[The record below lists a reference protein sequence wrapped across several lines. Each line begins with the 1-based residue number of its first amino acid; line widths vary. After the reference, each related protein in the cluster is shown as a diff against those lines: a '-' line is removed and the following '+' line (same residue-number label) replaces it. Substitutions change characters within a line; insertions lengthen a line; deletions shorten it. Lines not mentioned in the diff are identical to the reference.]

1 MEQMKKLGFLGYG
14 NMASAIA
21 EGLVKQGLI
30 ESANVYAYD
39 PAAERSAAATK
50 NGFVVCASAQA
61 LAAAVDTL
69 VLAVK
74 PQMMDSALQ
83 DLAPGLSQDTRV
95 ISIAAG
101 ISIDFIQKHLDP
113 AQHILRVMPNTPA
126 LAQAGAAAI
135 APSAQCTADDT
146 AVTKAIF
153 EAVGIAE
160 IVEEK
165 DIDAVTGLSGSGP
178 AYFFYM
184 VECMVKAGVKEG
196 LDADTATRLA
206 GQTLLG
212 AGKLL
217 QSSSDSAATLR
228 EKVTSKGGTTAAALA
243 QFRADDFA
251 DVIQRAVHAATER
264 SKELGA

>member
-30 ESANVYAYD
+30 EAANVYAYD
-39 PAAERSAAATK
+39 PSAERSAAATK

-83 DLAPGLSQDTRV
+83 ELAPGLSQDTRV

-113 AQHILRVMPNTPA
+113 AQRILRVMPNTPA

-184 VECMVKAGVKEG
+184 VECMVEAGIKEG
-196 LDADTATRLA
+196 LERRDCHASGQPNLA
-206 GQTLLG
+206 GLQANFCNPVATPPRHCVK
-212 AGKLL
+212 KLPQKAAPQL
-217 QSSSDSAATLR
+217 RLWRNSAPMTLR
-228 EKVTSKGGTTAAALA
+228 V
-243 QFRADDFA
+243 
-251 DVIQRAVHAATER
+251 
-264 SKELGA
+264 